1 MRLVIAIA
9 LQVAALISFLV
20 WSFSAIF
27 APMLF
32 AGGDT
37 AGARFA
43 FALFIAMPVSMVIAS
58 VAIWVGFAK
67 KHGPTMAVTA
77 VFIALSY
84 IPFFWA

>member
-1 MRLVIAIA
+1 MRLFIAIA
-9 LQVAALISFLV
+9 LQIAALISLLI

-37 AGARFA
+37 SGARFA
-43 FALFIAMPVSMVIAS
+43 FALFIAMPISMIVAS
-58 VAIWVGFAK
+58 IAIWVGFAK

-84 IPFFWA
+84 IPVFWA